1 MSSAPAVAAKTD
13 FWTADRVADALAAY
27 SSVNLPR
34 PQITFGRV
42 WTDTRTVEAG
52 DLFVAL
58 VGERFD
64 AHDFVKEAV
73 AKGATGVVISK
84 TSAGRDLG
92 AFPFSGD
99 ASICGLRLQ
108 KKGNHES
115 WNLHLGSFR
124 GTWSCLCQR
133 ASRRRR

>member
-1 MSSAPAVAAKTD
+1 SSAPAVVAKTD

-84 TSAGRDLG
+84 TTAGRDLG
-92 AFPFSGD
+92 VPVFEVRDTLVALG
-99 ASICGLRLQ
+99 ALATHYRRA
-108 KKGNHES
+108 
-115 WNLHLGSFR
+115 WNGPVVGVV
-124 GTWSCLCQR
+124 GTNGKTSTTAR
-133 ASRRRR
+133 